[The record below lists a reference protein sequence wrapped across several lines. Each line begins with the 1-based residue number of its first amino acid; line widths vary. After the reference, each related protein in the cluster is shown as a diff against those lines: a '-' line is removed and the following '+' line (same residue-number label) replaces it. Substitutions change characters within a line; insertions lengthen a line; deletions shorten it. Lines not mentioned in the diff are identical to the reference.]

1 MSPTTTA
8 PGAAAAVA
16 KAPATTPEKKAP
28 AVPARPHNPFDL
40 MRSLTDEMDR
50 AFSGFW
56 NRHQW
61 PFSGKFLTGTPEVSF
76 TPPIEMEEREGRLYV
91 RTDLPGL
98 TKEDVKVEVA
108 EDVLTIEGE
117 RKQESEK
124 NEKDYYRSERSYGYF
139 CRQIALPEG
148 VNADTAKATFKDGV
162 LEIAIDLP
170 VRKAPETQR
179 IAIGD

>member
-1 MSPTTTA
+1 MSPTTTT

-16 KAPATTPEKKAP
+16 KAPATTPETKAP
-28 AVPARPHNPFDL
+28 ALPARPHNPFDV

-56 NRHQW
+56 NRRQW
-61 PFSGKFLTGTPEVSF
+61 PFTGRFLAGAPEVSF
-76 TPPIEMEEREGRLYV
+76 TPPIEMEEREGKLYV

-108 EDVLTIEGE
+108 DDVLTIEGE

-124 NEKDYYRSERSYGYF
+124 KEKDYYRSERSYGYF
-139 CRQIALPEG
+139 CRQVALPDG
-148 VNADTAKATFKDGV
+148 ANANTAKATFKDGV
-162 LEIAIDLP
+162 LEVVIDLP
-170 VRKAPETQR
+170 ARKATEAQR